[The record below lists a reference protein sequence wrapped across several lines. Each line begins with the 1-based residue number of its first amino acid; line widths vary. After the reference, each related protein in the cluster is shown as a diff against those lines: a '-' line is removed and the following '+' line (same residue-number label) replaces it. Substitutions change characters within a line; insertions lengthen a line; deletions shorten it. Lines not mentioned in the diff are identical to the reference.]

1 MYIKTKG
8 EDFGAL
14 YYTSLSFYNMSL
26 TNIVGHSLCANTG
39 ARKLYKGSYTVSYI
53 TEESTMSYTESMRS
67 RKQIIIH
74 RLKRLL

>member
-39 ARKLYKGSYTVSYI
+39 ARKLYKGSYTVSS
-53 TEESTMSYTESMRS
+53 EDWSN
-67 RKQIIIH
+67 
-74 RLKRLL
+74 